1 MVLQEHLGAVGRVCG
16 VQAIGSRTR
25 RDSWGIFSGR
35 RWVGHDTI
43 CRRRWSPDVQL
54 CSGTIS
60 TAPKDTR
67 SGFLAPYAYTW
78 SFDHTFCKKSSDG
91 LDMIRFLDIIVST
104 RLALAVVVSSASE
117 DIRC

>member
-1 MVLQEHLGAVGRVCG
+1 MVTEKDYLGFAEQKDSDEIVVPRVCLGGVGRVCG

-67 SGFLAPYAYTW
+67 SGFLAPYAYIR
-78 SFDHTFCKKSSDG
+78 G
-91 LDMIRFLDIIVST
+91 LSTTRFARNHQMGWT
-104 RLALAVVVSSASE
+104 
-117 DIRC
+117 